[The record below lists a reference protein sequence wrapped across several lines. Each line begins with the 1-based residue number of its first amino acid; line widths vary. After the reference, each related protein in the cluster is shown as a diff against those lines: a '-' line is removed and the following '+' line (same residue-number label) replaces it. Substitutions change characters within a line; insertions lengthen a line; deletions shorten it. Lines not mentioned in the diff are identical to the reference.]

1 MNEELELFDDLI
13 RDWIKYDMN
22 RHFTLE
28 EMIAKTEGWRKIR
41 VKLEPNERSRGRPAT
56 GETNTFMFNRHV
68 IEFRLAERGEKRKKA
83 IQAVMAKLMGWSAS
97 KAREYERTHGL
108 QNREIIDLVKTSRSN
123 GSCHLTDDRIDS
135 LYDEW
140 LCEMGTNT

>member
-1 MNEELELFDDLI
+1 MDEELELFDDLI
-13 RDWIKYDMN
+13 RDWIRCDVDRY
-22 RHFTLE
+22 FTLE
-28 EMIAKTEGWRKIR
+28 QRIEKIEGWKKIR
-41 VKLEPNERSRGRPAT
+41 AKLEPNERSRGRPPT

-68 IEFRLAERGEKRKKA
+68 IEFRLAERGETRKKA

-108 QNREIIDLVKTSRSN
+108 KNEEIIDLVTTSRSN
-123 GSCHLTDDRIDS
+123 GSCHLTDDQIDA

-140 LCEMGTNT
+140 LCEMGTNN

>member
-1 MNEELELFDDLI
+1 MNEELQLFDDLI
-13 RDWIKYDMN
+13 RDWIRCDVDRY
-22 RHFTLE
+22 FTLE
-28 EMIAKTEGWRKIR
+28 QRIEKLEGWKKIR
-41 VKLEPNERSRGRPAT
+41 AKLEPNERSRGRPPT

-108 QNREIIDLVKTSRSN
+108 KNQEIIDLVKTSRSK
-123 GSCHLTDDRIDS
+123 GTCHLTDARIDV
-135 LYDEW
+135 LYDAW

>member
-1 MNEELELFDDLI
+1 MNEELELFDYLL
-13 RDWIKYDMN
+13 RDWIKYDMD

-28 EMIAKTEGWRKIR
+28 ERLKKLEGWKKIR
-41 VKLEPNERSRGRPAT
+41 EKLDPNKRSRGRPPT
-56 GETNTFMFNRHV
+56 EESNTFMFIRHI
-68 IEFRLAERGEKRKKA
+68 IEFRLAERGETRKKA
-83 IQAVMAKLMGWSAS
+83 IQGVMAKHMGWSAS

-108 QNREIIDLVKTSRSN
+108 NNPEMIDLVRAVRAD
-123 GSCHLTDDRIDS
+123 GSCLLTDDQIDS

>member
-1 MNEELELFDDLI
+1 MSEELELFDDLI
-13 RDWIKYDMN
+13 RDWIRHDMN

-28 EMIAKTEGWRKIR
+28 EMVAKTEGWRRIR
-41 VKLEPNERSRGRPAT
+41 DKLEPNERSRGRPPI

-68 IEFRLAERGEKRKKA
+68 IEFRLAERGETRKKA

-108 QNREIIDLVKTSRSN
+108 KNQEIIDLVKTSRSN
-123 GSCHLTDDRIDS
+123 GSCHLTNHRIDS

>member
-13 RDWIKYDMN
+13 RDWIRHDVG
-22 RHFTLE
+22 RHFSLQE
-28 EMIAKTEGWRKIR
+28 RIEKLEGWKKIR
-41 VKLEPNERSRGRPAT
+41 AKLEPNARSRGRPPL
-56 GETNTFMFNRHV
+56 GETDTFMFNRHV
-68 IEFRLAERGEKRKKA
+68 IEFRLAERGERRKKA
-83 IQAVMAKLMGWSAS
+83 IQAVMAKLMGWSNS

-108 QNREIIDLVKTSRSN
+108 QNQEIIDLVKESRSN

-135 LYDEW
+135 LYNEW

>member
-13 RDWIKYDMN
+13 RDWIRCDVDRY
-22 RHFTLE
+22 FTLE
-28 EMIAKTEGWRKIR
+28 QRIEKLEGWKKIR
-41 VKLEPNERSRGRPAT
+41 AKLEPNERSRGRPPA

-68 IEFRLAERGEKRKKA
+68 IEFRLAERGETRKKA

-108 QNREIIDLVKTSRSN
+108 KNQEIIDLVKTSRSN
-123 GSCHLTDDRIDS
+123 GSCHPTDHRIDA
-135 LYDEW
+135 LYDDW
-140 LCEMGTNT
+140 LCEMGTNN